1 MGKLYEYRERIQQ
14 HIEQQGLDVF
24 KTRGELAIKCGF
36 LITLV
41 SPDEPDDPQKVQALR
56 QAAKELLGL
65 TLD

>member
-24 KTRGELAIKCGF
+24 KTRGELAIRSGF
-36 LITLV
+36 LITLIT
-41 SPDEPDDPQKVQALR
+41 PDEPDDPQKIQALR
-56 QAAKELLGL
+56 DAARDLLGL